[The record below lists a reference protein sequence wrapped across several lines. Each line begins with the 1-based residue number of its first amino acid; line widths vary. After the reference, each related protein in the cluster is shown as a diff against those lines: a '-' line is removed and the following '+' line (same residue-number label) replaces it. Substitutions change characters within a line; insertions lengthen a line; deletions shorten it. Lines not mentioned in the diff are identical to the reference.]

1 MTSVSDFMPVV
12 SSCFLR
18 EEKITILPSAQE
30 CQRAGI
36 FSTSS
41 IQIKI
46 NYGAACSRDG
56 EGKRERSRV

>member
-1 MTSVSDFMPVV
+1 MTSISDFMPVV
-12 SSCFLR
+12 SLCFLR
-18 EEKITILPSAQE
+18 EEKIAILPCAQE

-41 IQIKI
+41 IQIK
-46 NYGAACSRDG
+46 NNCRAASSRDG